1 MKKIFA
7 FMLTL
12 VMMLS
17 LSGIVNAG
25 KVSADTTTGSVTVSP
40 NYKNQTYTLY
50 KLFDAHITFK
60 DDGTVA
66 AITYTLP
73 EGKDDLGA
81 GTEWFKINSN
91 GFVEA
96 KDGSVTADWA
106 KNRAAIDWAKSFG
119 TQIGNS
125 IKAASDNDA
134 NVKWENLEFGY
145 YFVDSTLGSFIGID
159 SNTPDVIIQDKN
171 AAPTIDKEITGVKD
185 KDGNTSGSV
194 FNADIAAEKTD
205 VGSGVNEQ
213 AIAQIGDTVSYKL
226 TITVKPGADNYV
238 ITDTMDNL
246 ALVSSSVKVDN
257 DAYDVSAKVDNT
269 TDGATVVS
277 DAADNFTITLKKDWL
292 DSEKTKDR
300 TVVITYDAKL
310 TKAAA
315 VATAA
320 NPNTVELTWGDN
332 PTDNYSEDQSKV
344 WTAEVDVEKHIA
356 SATGDAL
363 EGAGFKLKKGELF
376 YDLDADGNVIW
387 DNVGKEIKTNAEG
400 KLTEKFKGLANGTY
414 TLVESTV
421 PDGYNKLGDTVVTI
435 AEKNA
440 SITNLSQT
448 KVVINNTGST
458 LPSTGGIGTTIF
470 YVLGGI
476 LMAAAVVLLI
486 TKKKMSAYKN

>member
-25 KVSADTTTGSVTVSP
+25 KVSAETTTGSVTVSP
-40 NYKNQTYTLY
+40 NFKNQTYTLY

-73 EGKDDLGA
+73 EDKKDLGA
-81 GTEWFKINSN
+81 GSQWFKINGN
-91 GFVEA
+91 GFVEVKEGVAENWA
-96 KDGSVTADWA
+96 KD
-106 KNRAAIDWAKSFG
+106 RAAIDWAKSFG

-125 IKAASDNDA
+125 IKAASDNDES
-134 NVKWENLEFGY
+134 VKWGNLEFGY
-145 YFVDSTLGSFIGID
+145 YFVDSTLGSFIGIN
-159 SNTPDVIIQDKN
+159 SNTPDATIQDKN

-185 KDGNTSGSV
+185 KDENTSGSV
-194 FNADIAAEKTD
+194 FDATEAGEKTD
-205 VGSGVNEQ
+205 VGQGVNEQ

-226 TITVKPGADNYV
+226 TIKVKPGAENYV
-238 ITDTMDNL
+238 ITDTMTNL
-246 ALVSSSVKVDN
+246 DLISDTIKVDDVAYNTSDKVDN
-257 DAYDVSAKVDNT
+257 ATN
-269 TDGATVVS
+269 GATVVS
-277 DAADNFTITLKKDWL
+277 DEDDTFKITLAQIWL
-292 DSEKTKDR
+292 DTVTVD
-300 TVVITYDAKL
+300 TNVVITYDAKL
-310 TKAAA
+310 KASAN
-315 VATAA
+315 VATEA
-320 NPNTVELTWGDN
+320 NPNTVKLTWGDN
-332 PTDNYSEDQSKV
+332 QEYNYSEDQSKV
-344 WTAEVDVEKHIA
+344 WTAEVDVDKHIA
-356 SATGDAL
+356 SEQGEPL

-376 YDLDADGNVIW
+376 YNLDTDGNVTW

-400 KLTEKFKGLANGTY
+400 KLTEKFKGLANGSY

-421 PDGYNKLGDTVVTI
+421 PDGYNKLGDTAVTI
-435 AEKNA
+435 ADKDA
-440 SITNLSQT
+440 SDTNLSQT

-458 LPSTGGIGTTIF
+458 LPLTGGIGTTIF